1 MRLNADRLGTEG
13 LRLEFPSAHSEAPN
27 VIELGPS
34 RGVSG
39 DYIHTAERIDI
50 RGVRGVELG
59 VRAFDWHFASGSVH
73 LDGGAT
79 LKEVL
84 VDLGIDR
91 TADGSGLSGTIA
103 GGSGEIGRMVF
114 HFGAFEVAASARI
127 EGFEYVSAPDGELL
141 LKAASIALRE
151 TNLLWEGGSATIG
164 ALDFRHVQLR
174 LKGDQRTLEIQGAT
188 LGAVSATL
196 GAATVEIQGGAIP
209 RGLRWSDDVVELGE
223 LLADQIVIEIDDVA
237 GIAPEPELPEIPPP
251 EAESPTRSGTAP
263 IDLEFLD
270 GLHGQIDIDLR
281 VVTDIAVVGRR
292 DKTHH
297 FRVPVRQGEINYR
310 SLERDLGTL
319 EDAFIDIEVRHGK
332 LSIENDIPLLPFYY
346 RSLILFRIPPEE
358 VERAENDRMIK
369 LRHFAEWELPPS
381 GESKKSSKKR
391 KKSSSGPVEIAALD
405 FENVDI
411 SLGLDRQ
418 AHIDFGSGGS
428 LHLGGPEESPL
439 GAFTLRGAVR
449 HRPNEEPQ
457 PGEIEATVDGV
468 TFGLAGLKL
477 GERWL
482 TVDRAHLDAI
492 ESAKQ
497 ELSGLRPG
505 RLRVEARGL
514 DLEGFTLDDQPPKKP
529 EPAAEAAPE
538 PENTAED
545 GEITE

>member
-13 LRLEFPSAHSEAPN
+13 LRLEFPSAHSDAPN
-27 VIELGPS
+27 VIDLGPS

-39 DYIHTAERIDI
+39 HYIHTAESIAI
-50 RGVRGVELG
+50 RGVHGVELG
-59 VRAFDWHFASGSVH
+59 VRAFDWHFSTGSVH
-73 LDGGAT
+73 LEGGAT
-79 LKEVL
+79 LREAV
-84 VDLGIDR
+84 VELGIDR
-91 TADGSGLSGTIA
+91 TAEGSGLSGTVA
-103 GGSGEIGRMVF
+103 CGDGEIGRVVF
-114 HFGAFEVAASARI
+114 QFGEVEVAASARI

-141 LKAASIALRE
+141 LKASSMALRE
-151 TNLLWEGGSATIG
+151 TELRWEGGSATIG
-164 ALDFRHVQLR
+164 ALDFRHVKLR
-174 LKGDQRTLEIQGAT
+174 FAGEQRELEIQGAT

-196 GAATVEIQGGAIP
+196 GSTTMEILGGAIP

-223 LLADQIVIEIDDVA
+223 LLADKIVIEVADVA
-237 GIAPEPELPEIPPP
+237 GIAPEPELPEVPPP
-251 EAESPTRSGTAP
+251 DAEAKKRRGTAP

-319 EDAFIDIEVRHGK
+319 EDAFIDIEMRHGK

-346 RSLILFRIPPEE
+346 RSLILFRIPPGE
-358 VERAENDRMIK
+358 VERAENDRMVK

-381 GESKKSSKKR
+381 DESKERRKKRSKKKSS
-391 KKSSSGPVEIAALD
+391 GPLEIAALD

-411 SLGLDRQ
+411 SLGLDRE
-418 AHIDFGSGGS
+418 ALIDFGSGGS
-428 LHLGGPEESPL
+428 LHLGAPEESPL

-449 HRPNEEPQ
+449 YRAQEEPRA
-457 PGEIEATVDGV
+457 GEIEATVDGV
-468 TFGLAGLKL
+468 TFGLKDLKL

-492 ESAKQ
+492 ESARQ
-497 ELSGLRPG
+497 EMLGLRPG

-514 DLEGFTLDDQPPKKP
+514 DLEGLTLDDQPPEEPPTSPDAPP
-529 EPAAEAAPE
+529 EMEKSTD
-538 PENTAED
+538 N
-545 GEITE
+545 G